1 MALLD
6 KVKIF
11 FARRR
16 LTSLNMK
23 GDGNPLEQWIHGK
36 VRQEFERS
44 REFRRALGREQLG
57 EITRHELR
65 EYQLHRFRQQMAYVM
80 ENSYYYQKKFKE
92 LNLRPEDIRT
102 YEDLEKVPLTDPADL
117 AAEPL
122 TFLCVSQSKV
132 MRAFTT
138 SGTSGTRKRLFYTQ
152 DDVLNIVD
160 AISAALRSVGMSG
173 EDTLQI
179 MFPAVSAWDPGLML
193 DSACK
198 VAGLRSVVC
207 SSVDVDEQIRTMR
220 EKDTRVMIG
229 LTSFLYRITVLARD
243 RYDLRSMGI
252 KAIICSAEPLP
263 EAMRREMLS
272 AWGCKI
278 LGQYGMTE
286 MGLAT
291 AIECEAAD
299 GLHMDEAD
307 YLAEVIDPETGR
319 HLPDRTPGELIFT
332 SLAMQ
337 GTPLLRYRTR
347 DLSFL
352 IEPPCHCDFIT
363 IGKMGKVQGR
373 MDAQTKI
380 GYGQK
385 IYPVLFDEVL
395 LSIPGVLGY
404 RLVLEREGFRDKLT
418 FHVELKGDPAG
429 KAESIREAIMQLDEI
444 REPLENDLIMEPA
457 IEIVEA
463 GSVAFAPKSKVIEDR
478 RKNYDGM
485 EGSKGS

>member
-11 FARRR
+11 IARRR
-16 LTSLNMK
+16 LTSLNIK
-23 GDGNPLEQWIHGK
+23 GDGNALEQWIHGK

-44 REFRRALGREQLG
+44 REFRQALGREQLG

-65 EYQLHRFRQQMAYVM
+65 EYQLHRFRRQMAYVM
-80 ENSYYYQKKFKE
+80 ENSYYYQKKFKD

-102 YEDLEKVPLTDPADL
+102 YDDLEKVPLTDPADL

-173 EDTLQI
+173 ADTLQI

-198 VAGLRSVVC
+198 VAGLRSTVC
-207 SSVDVDEQIRTMR
+207 SSVDVDEQIRTMM
-220 EKDTRVMIG
+220 EKDTKVMIG

-243 RYDLRSMGI
+243 RYDLRSLGM

-263 EAMRREMLS
+263 EAMRREMRS

-278 LGQYGMTE
+278 LSQYGMTE

-307 YLAEVIDPETGR
+307 YLAEVIDPETGK
-319 HLPDRTPGELIFT
+319 HMPDRTPGELIFT

-347 DLSFL
+347 DLSSL
-352 IEPPCHCDFIT
+352 IEPPCQCDFVT

-385 IYPVLFDEVL
+385 IYPVLFDEAL

-404 RLVLEREGFRDKLT
+404 RLVLEREGYRDKLT
-418 FHVELKGDPAG
+418 FQVELKGDPAG
-429 KAESIREAIMQLDEI
+429 KAEMIREAIMQLDEI
-444 REPLENDLIMEPA
+444 KEPLENDLISEPE
-457 IEIVEA
+457 IEIVKA

-478 RKNYDGM
+478 RKNY
-485 EGSKGS
+485 EGTERPKAP